1 MQECYTEYNKNRRSY
16 ASKTQRRTVMKLFN
30 KTWKLAIAG
39 AIVGVLA
46 ALLAFFGNP
55 ANMAICV
62 ACFIR
67 DTAGALS
74 LHSAAPV
81 QYFRPEIVGFVVG
94 AFIISLIT
102 KEYKATAGSAPMI
115 RFLLGMIMM
124 IGALVFLGCPLRMVI
139 RMSAGDLNAYVALIG
154 FAGGV
159 ATGTFFLKKGFSLG

>member
-1 MQECYTEYNKNRRSY
+1 
-16 ASKTQRRTVMKLFN
+16 MKLFN
-30 KTWKLAIAG
+30 NTWKLAIAG

-94 AFIISLIT
+94 AFLISLIT
-102 KEYKATAGSAPMI
+102 KEYKATAGSAHDPFPAWNDHDDR
-115 RFLLGMIMM
+115 RFGI
-124 IGALVFLGCPLRMVI
+124 PW
-139 RMSAGDLNAYVALIG
+139 MSASYGNPYVCR
-154 FAGGV
+154 
-159 ATGTFFLKKGFSLG
+159 

>member
-1 MQECYTEYNKNRRSY
+1 
-16 ASKTQRRTVMKLFN
+16 MKLFN
-30 KTWKLAIAG
+30 NTWKLAIAG

-81 QYFRPEIVGFVVG
+81 QYFRPEIVGFLIVLDY
-94 AFIISLIT
+94 FSYSSSLPFSSGIKNT
-102 KEYKATAGSAPMI
+102 VA
-115 RFLLGMIMM
+115 
-124 IGALVFLGCPLRMVI
+124 
-139 RMSAGDLNAYVALIG
+139 RMSI
-154 FAGGV
+154 
-159 ATGTFFLKKGFSLG
+159 T

>member
-1 MQECYTEYNKNRRSY
+1 
-16 ASKTQRRTVMKLFN
+16 MKLFN
-30 KTWKLAIAG
+30 NTWKLAIAG

-81 QYFRPEIVGFVVG
+81 QYFRPEIVGNR
-94 AFIISLIT
+94 
-102 KEYKATAGSAPMI
+102 
-115 RFLLGMIMM
+115 RFRTNDPFPAWNDHDDRRFGI
-124 IGALVFLGCPLRMVI
+124 PW
-139 RMSAGDLNAYVALIG
+139 MSASYGNPYVCR
-154 FAGGV
+154 
-159 ATGTFFLKKGFSLG
+159 

>member
-1 MQECYTEYNKNRRSY
+1 MIRQKDM
-16 ASKTQRRTVMKLFN
+16 RRTVMKLFD

-39 AIVGVLA
+39 AIAGVLA
-46 ALLAFFGNP
+46 VLLAVFGNP

-67 DTAGALS
+67 DTVGALS

-102 KEYKATAGSAPMI
+102 K
-115 RFLLGMIMM
+115 
-124 IGALVFLGCPLRMVI
+124 
-139 RMSAGDLNAYVALIG
+139 
-154 FAGGV
+154 
-159 ATGTFFLKKGFSLG
+159 